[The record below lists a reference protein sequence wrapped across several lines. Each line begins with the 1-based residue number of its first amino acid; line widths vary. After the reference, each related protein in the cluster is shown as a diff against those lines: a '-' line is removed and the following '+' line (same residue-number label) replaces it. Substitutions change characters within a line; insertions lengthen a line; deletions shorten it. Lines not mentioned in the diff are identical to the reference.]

1 MTPSSAS
8 TPAAALRRFASLAP
22 SRIDHVPA
30 LRIAVGLA
38 IPLLVL
44 LATDRIEWA
53 MYAGFGAF
61 TGIYSRYEPTGL
73 RFQRQAMIGALLT
86 VCVGGGAVLAQLGE
100 SIPEAA
106 SSWLALAAGAL
117 VAGGQVARA
126 VITFD

>member
-1 MTPSSAS
+1 M
-8 TPAAALRRFASLAP
+8 
-22 SRIDHVPA
+22 
-30 LRIAVGLA
+30 GLA